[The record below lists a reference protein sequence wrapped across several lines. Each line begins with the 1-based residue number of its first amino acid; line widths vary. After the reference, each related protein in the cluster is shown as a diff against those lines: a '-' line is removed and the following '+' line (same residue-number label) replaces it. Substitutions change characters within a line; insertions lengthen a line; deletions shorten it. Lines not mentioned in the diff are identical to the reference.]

1 MEKKISFPCPFN
13 DICVV
18 QVRVERM
25 LAKINELENKSEMR
39 QLLHN

>member
-1 MEKKISFPCPFN
+1 MCG
-13 DICVV
+13 V